1 MHYAR
6 YLSDIFLP
14 QELENGDAPG
24 LQTKKERKTAK
35 NAKKKFAV
43 LHPEMYPFAGTVR
56 CVLWTDPRIFVK
68 LFRET

>member
-6 YLSDIFLP
+6 YLSEIFLP
-14 QELENGDAPG
+14 SELVNGDVSC

-56 CVLWTDPRIFVK
+56 CILWTDPRIFVK

>member
-14 QELENGDAPG
+14 SELVNGDVSC

-43 LHPEMYPFAGTVR
+43 
-56 CVLWTDPRIFVK
+56 
-68 LFRET
+68 